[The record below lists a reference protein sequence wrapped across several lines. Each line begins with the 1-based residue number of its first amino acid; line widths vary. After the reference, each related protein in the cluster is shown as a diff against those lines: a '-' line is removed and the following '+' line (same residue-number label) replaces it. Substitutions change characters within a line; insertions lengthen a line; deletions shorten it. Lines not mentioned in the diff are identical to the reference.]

1 MSKATKKVRDKW
13 RMKEWYS
20 VFTPSYFGEQNVAV
34 IPSEDPKKLIGRVV
48 ETTLYDITGDF
59 SHQSTKLYFLVVSV
73 SGDRCE
79 TILKSHEYSTDY
91 LRSLVR
97 RGSTRIDGIFTAGT
111 LDKYLTR
118 VYVVSFS
125 HGRIQGSQEYAVRQV
140 MGKVVA
146 EKASKLNYSQLCHEM
161 VLGKMGSDVYN
172 EAKKVCPLRHVGV
185 RKSKLLSMPLADQ
198 AAEPPLVSLVEQVA
212 PVATTLEPTE

>member
-1 MSKATKKVRDKW
+1 VSKATKKVRDKW
-13 RMKEWYS
+13 RTKEWYS
-20 VFTPSYFGEQNVAV
+20 AYTPAYFGEQMIAT
-34 IPSEDPKKLIGRVV
+34 IPSEEPKKLIGRVV

-73 SGDRCE
+73 AGGRAE

-97 RGSTRIDGIFTAGT
+97 RGSTRIDGIFTANT
-111 LDKYLTR
+111 VDKYLTR
-118 VYVVSFS
+118 VYIVSFS
-125 HGRIQGSQEYAVRQV
+125 HGRIQGSQEHAIRGV

-146 EKASKLNYSQLCHEM
+146 EKATKLNYSQLCHEM

-185 RKSKLLSMPLADQ
+185 RKSKLLSMPLTTPSLDTARPV
-198 AAEPPLVSLVEQVA
+198 AAEAVVSAQEHPA
-212 PVATTLEPTE
+212 

>member
-1 MSKATKKVRDKW
+1 M
-13 RMKEWYS
+13 
-20 VFTPSYFGEQNVAV
+20 AV
-34 IPSEDPKKLIGRVV
+34 IPTEDPKKLIGRVV

-59 SHQSTKLYFLVVSV
+59 SHQSTKLYFLIVSV

-97 RGSTRIDGIFTAGT
+97 RGSTRIDGIFTANV

-140 MGKVVA
+140 MGKIVS
-146 EKASKLNYSQLCHEM
+146 EKAAKLTYSQICHEM

-185 RKSKLLSMPLADQ
+185 RKSKLLSMPLALDSEPGTALIQ
-198 AAEPPLVSLVEQVA
+198 EAIVPPAETAA
-212 PVATTLEPTE
+212 